1 MTSALDA
8 ARDRLPIERRVRV
21 RQADGVLSVPTPIS
35 HFSAVHAWVLIGN
48 PGAGKTDAF
57 KERSAAE
64 GGYYTIARDF
74 VDLERP
80 EDQHPLLFIDGL
92 DEIAAGNAM
101 GFTAL
106 GQIRSKLQ
114 KLGTPMF
121 RISCREADWRG
132 NTDSDALQRLV
143 GEKSFLELHLEPLNR
158 REVEALVAY
167 WRPSNTQ
174 SAADFIE
181 EAKKHDL
188 DALLDNPQTL
198 SMLVKATEGGWPKTK
213 TQTYQ
218 MACAKL
224 VQEHNDQWRAVMR
237 EAAYPDDEL
246 LQAAAYLCAHTLL
259 SGSSGIALQR
269 SGEEKKDV
277 LALPELPARESAPDI
292 ALCRAALHTRLFK
305 GTGDGELAPVH
316 RTVAE
321 YLAAQYLAKRINE
334 GLPSKRVLAL
344 MLGEDSGVVPELR
357 GLHAWLAATATGNLR
372 TELIERDPLGVILYG
387 DVRSFMRSEKLA
399 VLDALSNEAKTYTY
413 FRTQSWDSQSFGAL
427 ATADMEEDFRRLLR
441 SADRSPAHLAL
452 VDCVLDAMAHGQAM
466 PGLTAELEQLV
477 RDVSYWAGSRTE
489 ALRILIAFERAE
501 GQWPLAKKLLQD
513 ISTNNVQDP
522 EDELL
527 GTLLSALYPGQ
538 IPASEL
544 WTYLRQP
551 KSGSL
556 FGSYRRFW
564 HELAEQDTPIEE
576 IVALLDA
583 RVSSGYQLS
592 DEEDKME
599 SARIIGALLVRGV
612 TEHGQEL
619 DIAHLTRWLSLGLG
633 KHHYGL
639 LEPEHKESLK
649 NWLKDHPAQYRALFE
664 YGLSEIEEDEKSSWR
679 GLWRVQQQLYEA
691 PEPLDADRWYL
702 SLAMRAEHIEL
713 RQQLV
718 LEAFRLTERKA
729 GPNAAIALLE
739 KWRIDHPADV
749 PWIDAFL
756 QRPYPPEESDQERID
771 SRVKRVARTQERER
785 QKLEFFESKLPGFAD
800 GKADLGALV
809 EIGNA
814 YLNSSHRSHEKNPE
828 ARLREFL
835 NQNQQWVEL
844 ALHGLRQCL
853 FRADLPTADAIV
865 ELNNEGRR
873 YNLATPCLAAM
884 QLHWTESPAAAL
896 ALPDSVLET
905 AVAFRLIHNYDA
917 TPDWFKSLVTTRP
930 AILARVM
937 GPLISAQIAAKK
949 EHAGGLYALAHDAD
963 YAQIA
968 KLIVPALLKSFPAKA
983 HQKQL
988 QSLRLLIV
996 SLMTSLDNT
1005 VQLEIIAD
1013 RLANKPGDVAQR
1025 VYWYTAGLQLAPGIY
1040 LPTAAPYVTQTQ
1052 ARISHLI
1059 DLVHEQRE
1067 RDHARITQP
1076 VVALKFLI
1084 ETLGPRCTPGWPNQ
1098 SGWVSPAMELGRYV
1112 DGLITLLAGNPE
1124 DVAKLALA
1132 DLLLRK
1138 DLQAW
1143 NDSLRRAMFDQRLTR
1158 RNALF
1163 QPASVKRVSD
1173 TLANLTPANAAD
1185 LCALTLDHL
1194 QQLAHEIR
1202 NGNTNDYRQY
1212 WAGDTPRLEDECRD
1226 QLLSDLKLRLDP
1238 LRINAEPEG
1247 RYADEKRAD
1256 IKVSAQGYNIPIE
1269 IKRETHKKEL
1279 WKAIEHQLIAKYTR
1293 ELASDGYGIYL
1304 VFWFGGTQQPV
1315 AGDGGTKPKTAL
1327 ELQERLQKT
1336 VPLGYQHK
1344 ITVLVIDC
1352 SLRPIGK
1359 N

>member
-1 MTSALDA
+1 MTSTLKATPE
-8 ARDRLPIERRVRV
+8 RLPIERRVRV
-21 RQADGVLSVPTPIS
+21 RQAGDVLSMPEPIS
-35 HFSAVHAWVLIGN
+35 HFRAVHAWVLIGN

-57 KERSAAE
+57 KERSTAE

-132 NTDSDALQRLV
+132 NTESDALQRLV

-158 REVEALVAY
+158 QEIEALVRY
-167 WRPSNTQ
+167 WHPSNTQ
-174 SAADFIE
+174 SAAGFVE
-181 EAKKHDL
+181 EARNHDL

-198 SMLVKATEGGWPKTK
+198 SMLVKATEGGWPENK

-259 SGSSGIALQR
+259 SGSSAIGFQR
-269 SGEEKKDV
+269 PGEEKKDV

-321 YLAAQYLAKRINE
+321 YLAAQYLTKRITE

-344 MLGEDSGVVPELR
+344 MLGEDAGVVPELR

-427 ATADMEEDFRRLLR
+427 ATAGMEDDFRSLLR

-477 RDVSYWAGSRTE
+477 RDVSYWPRSRTE
-489 ALRILIAFERAE
+489 ALRILIAFERDG
-501 GQWPLAKKLLQD
+501 GQWPVAKGLLKD
-513 ISTNNVQDP
+513 INANNVQDP

-538 IPASEL
+538 ISASEL
-544 WTYLRQP
+544 WAYFRKA
-551 KSGSL
+551 KSDAL
-556 FGSYRRFW
+556 LGSYWRFW
-564 HELAEQDTPIEE
+564 HDLAEKIAPREDIPTLLN
-576 IVALLDA
+576 ALA
-583 RVSSGYQLS
+583 SSGYQL
-592 DEEDKME
+592 DNQHDHLG
-599 SARIIGALLVRGV
+599 SADIVGELLVAGV
-612 TEHGQEL
+612 KQHGLRL
-619 DIAHLTRWLSLGLG
+619 DVSQLYRWLSLGLG
-633 KHHYGL
+633 PHHYCPLKQQHQDALAQWLG
-639 LEPEHKESLK
+639 EHPE
-649 NWLKDHPAQYRALFE
+649 QYKTLFE
-664 YGLSEIEEDEKSSWR
+664 YALRLQENSEKPEGR
-679 GLWRVQQQLYEA
+679 TLWRIYRQLYNA
-691 PEPLDADRWYL
+691 PEPHEAEHWYL
-702 SLAMRAEHIEL
+702 TLAEKSAGQEL
-713 RQQLV
+713 RYQLFEQA
-718 LEAFRLTERKA
+718 LHLTESRKGA
-729 GPNAAIALLE
+729 DAALQAIE
-739 KWRIDHPADV
+739 TWRTNHPHDIS
-749 PWIDAFL
+749 WIDRFL
-756 QRPYPPEESDQERID
+756 QTPYPPDGIYQESIDLDIKHRTRAEEE
-771 SRVKRVARTQERER
+771 ERE
-785 QKLEFFESKLPGFAD
+785 KIAFFRRNLPGFAT
-800 GKADLGALV
+800 GPADLGALI
-809 EIGNA
+809 EISDA
-814 YLNSSHRSHEKNPE
+814 YLNFFHASNENTPE
-828 ARLREFL
+828 DRLRELL
-835 NQNQQWVEL
+835 NQDQKWVEL
-844 ALHGLRQCL
+844 ALQGLRQCL
-853 FRADLPTADAIV
+853 FRADIPSADQIV
-865 ELNNEGRR
+865 ELNSQGRR
-873 YNLATPCLAAM
+873 YNLASPCLAAM
-884 QLHWTESPAAAL
+884 QLHWTEGAVAAL

-905 AVAFRLIHNYDA
+905 VVAFRITNNFDE
-917 TPDWFKSLVTTRP
+917 TPDWFKHLVATRP
-930 AILARVM
+930 DILARVM
-937 GPLISAQIAAKK
+937 GPLIGAQIVAKK
-949 EHAGGLYALAHDAD
+949 EHADGLYALAHDAD

-968 KLIVPALLKSFPAKA
+968 RLIVPTLLNSFPAKA
-983 HQKQL
+983 HKKQL

-996 SLMTSLDNT
+996 SLMASLDKP
-1005 VQLEIIAD
+1005 VQLKIIAD
-1013 RLANKPGDVAQR
+1013 KLEGKSGDVAQR
-1025 VYWYTAGLQLAPGIY
+1025 VYWYTAGLQVAPDIY
-1040 LPTAAPYVTQTQ
+1040 LPTAAPYITQTQ

-1067 RDHARITQP
+1067 RDHARITPP
-1076 VVALKFLI
+1076 VAALKFLI
-1084 ETLGPRCTPGWPNQ
+1084 ETLGPRCTPRWPNQ

-1112 DGLITLLAGNPE
+1112 EGLITLLAGNPT
-1124 DVAKLALA
+1124 DAAKLALA

-1143 NDSLRRAMFDQRLTR
+1143 SDSLRRAIFDQRLTR
-1158 RNALF
+1158 RKALF
-1163 QPASVKRVSD
+1163 QPASVKQVSD

-1212 WAGDTPRLEDECRD
+1212 WAGDIPKLEDECRD
-1226 QLLSDLKLRLDP
+1226 QLLSDLKLRLDS
-1238 LRINAEPEG
+1238 LHINAEPEG

-1304 VFWFGGTQQPV
+1304 VFWFGGAQQPV

-1352 SLRPIGK
+1352 SLRSVGK